1 MTADMLSMRKD
12 SHHSSRNTQEN
23 YVPEVK
29 LFKPTDVEQNY
40 NDRGTSWHEF
50 VNEKDNSP
58 LASGITYLRDSDF
71 EWTLWYDE
79 MMTCIDPRATARV
92 TVDGRAYSLARGESI
107 WLPKGTVARYRSV
120 RLALMYY
127 AISPSDWRNDT
138 RYATYARSR

>member
-1 MTADMLSMRKD
+1 MP
-12 SHHSSRNTQEN
+12 SRTQEKP
-23 YVPEVK
+23 VSEVK
-29 LFKPTDVEQNY
+29 LFKPAGVEQKY

-71 EWTLWYDE
+71 DWTLWYDE
-79 MMTCIDPRATARV
+79 MMICIDPGQLLEV

-120 RLALMYY
+120 GLALMYY
-127 AISPSDWRNDT
+127 AISPADWRNDA
-138 RYATYARSR
+138 RYARYAQSR